1 MTSKKAVSD
10 AKMDR
15 PERKCPVCKTPMSND
30 ATASFCSDRC
40 KLVDLKKW
48 FDGDYAIP
56 GLPAT
61 EGDEDFH

>member
-1 MTSKKAVSD
+1 MTANNDNSSTQRA
-10 AKMDR
+10 
-15 PERKCPVCKTPMSND
+15 ERKCPVCKTAMGD
-30 ATASFCSDRC
+30 DVTASFCSDRC

-61 EGDEDFH
+61 EEDDDQFH